1 MRKLLAA
8 AILALLSVSLVTT
21 AVRAAD
27 IPDSPDHFIDWQQ
40 ETPADGIR
48 INGPDVHVSAS
59 ARFRDG
65 VLNWEVDLRPQG
77 PDGNPVPGVEPRVC
91 RQDIAQTAN
100 GRYPT
105 EVYIDC
111 PWDTTKGGRDNN
123 AGLSMNGVYT
133 IEVTVANAGDPVGLT
148 GRRPPRT
155 TYGLYQDPSKQLW
168 REVLVDNPV
177 SDPTGVG
184 RSYDSGSRTLTVNW
198 NANPEP
204 DIDKYIIQEKVGSG
218 SWSKVGER
226 PRGST
231 NFQKAIDKVG
241 TYQYRVSAVRPEVA
255 QSGWATTDPLD
266 VTTTETTATTSG
278 GAPGQA
284 PPDSGDPGVF
294 VPTGAPDPP
303 NTAPGGSSP
312 STAQPKPGAGPTF
325 GGFPIFSAPSG
336 RSGSSGAVA
345 PRPQNTTTTEF
356 DPGFS
361 GTLPYKAK
369 TPTTDGGGQSAL
381 PGDDVPPQT
390 LPGLPI
396 PRPRDVRALLVP
408 LAGGLA
414 TFVFA
419 MQMTFLLKRRPALA
433 PVEDDFDDWLGL

>member
-1 MRKLLAA
+1 MRKFLAA
-8 AILALLSVSLVTT
+8 TILALLSVSLVTT

-27 IPDSPDHFIDWQQ
+27 VPDSPDHVIDWQQ
-40 ETPADGIR
+40 ETPPDGTR
-48 INGPDVHVSAS
+48 INGPDVHITAY

-65 VLNWEVDLRPQG
+65 VLNWDVTLRPET
-77 PDGNPVPGVEPRVC
+77 PGVEPRVC
-91 RQDIAQTAN
+91 HQDIAQTAN

-111 PWDTTKGGRDNN
+111 PWDTAKGGRDNN
-123 AGLSMNGVYT
+123 NGLSVNGVYT

-155 TYGLYQDPSKQLW
+155 IYGLFQDASKQQW

-177 SDPTGVG
+177 LAPTGVG
-184 RSYDSGSRTLTVNW
+184 RSYDSGSRTVTVNW
-198 NANPEP
+198 SPNPEP
-204 DIDKYIIQEKVGSG
+204 DIDKFIIQEKVGTG
-218 SWSKVGER
+218 SWSKVAER
-226 PRGST
+226 PGGST

-241 TYQYRVSAVRPEVA
+241 TYQYRVAAVRPEVA
-255 QSGWATTDPLD
+255 QSGWATTDPLE

-278 GAPGQA
+278 DPGQA
-284 PPDSGDPGVF
+284 PSDGGDPGVF

-303 NTAPGGSSP
+303 PPGTAPGPSS
-312 STAQPKPGAGPTF
+312 STAQPKAGSGPGPSF
-325 GGFPIFSAPSG
+325 GGFPIFSTPSG
-336 RSGSSGAVA
+336 RSGTVA

-356 DPGFS
+356 DPGY
-361 GTLPYKAK
+361 TDKLPYKAK
-369 TPTTDGGGQSAL
+369 SPASDGGDSAL
-381 PGDDVPPQT
+381 PGDEVPPQT

>member
-1 MRKLLAA
+1 MVLAHDLPA
-8 AILALLSVSLVTT
+8 E
-21 AVRAAD
+21 
-27 IPDSPDHFIDWQQ
+27 HFMDWRQ
-40 ETPADGIR
+40 ETPADGTR
-48 INGPDVHVSAS
+48 INGPDVHVTAY

-65 VLNWEVDLRPQG
+65 VATWEVVLRPQG
-77 PDGNPVPGVEPRVC
+77 PDGKPLPGVDPRVC
-91 RQDIAQTAN
+91 HQDVAGA
-100 GRYPT
+100 PT

-111 PWDTTKGGRDNN
+111 PWDTAKGGRDNN
-123 AGLSMNGVYT
+123 AGLSVNGVYT
-133 IEVTVANAGDPVGLT
+133 IEVTAWNT
-148 GRRPPRT
+148 GRPFGLLQKQLAIEPHN
-155 TYGLYQDPSKQLW
+155 LYQDASKQQW

-177 SDPTGVG
+177 STPTGVG
-184 RSYDSGSRTLTVNW
+184 RSYDSGSRTMTVNW
-198 NANPEP
+198 NPNPEP
-204 DIDKYIIQEKVGSG
+204 DIDKFVIQEKVGSG
-218 SWSKVGER
+218 AWSKAGER

-231 NFQKAIDKVG
+231 NFQKPIDKVG
-241 TYQYRVSAVRPEVA
+241 TYQYRVAAVRPEVA

-266 VTTTETTATTSG
+266 VSATPATTATTSG
-278 GAPGQA
+278 GQA

-294 VPTGAPDPP
+294 VPMGAPDPAAP
-303 NTAPGGSSP
+303 TTAPGGSSP
-312 STAQPKPGAGPTF
+312 SKAQPKPGSGPTF

-336 RSGSSGAVA
+336 RSGSSGTVA

-369 TPTTDGGGQSAL
+369 TPATDGGGQSAL

-419 MQMTFLLKRRPALA
+419 MQMTFLLKRRPAMA